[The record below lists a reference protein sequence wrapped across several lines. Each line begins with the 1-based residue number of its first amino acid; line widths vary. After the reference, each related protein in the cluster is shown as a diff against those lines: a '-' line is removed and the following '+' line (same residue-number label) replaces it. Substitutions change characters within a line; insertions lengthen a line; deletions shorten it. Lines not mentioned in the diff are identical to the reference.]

1 MGFRSTESGVL
12 AACLQYLSLRRVFHY
27 RHNQTPV
34 PLPGGGYRR
43 FVGMRGIADIIAV
56 IPRTCEVLGHGKV
69 TVAVYCAIEVKRP
82 GEKPRQEQREFLR
95 RIEELGGIALCV
107 HSVQELQ
114 EQLEPF
120 LAPTSII
127 RKPA

>member
-1 MGFRSTESGVL
+1 MGFRNTESGVL
-12 AACLQYLSLRRVFHY
+12 AGCLQYLSLRRVFHY

-43 FVGMRGIADIIAV
+43 FAGMKGIADIIAV
-56 IPRTCEVLGHGKV
+56 IPRTCEVLGQGQV
-69 TVAVYCAIEVKRP
+69 TFAVYCAIEVKKA
-82 GEKPRQEQREFLR
+82 GERPRQEQREFLR
-95 RIEELGGIALCV
+95 QIEELGGIALCV

-114 EQLEPF
+114 EQLEP
-120 LAPTSII
+120 LLHPMSGI